1 MDHDK
6 IIFKSSIPLIFFL
19 VKILLFIGILAS
31 IYSVITKV
39 QGLVLLSVLFS
50 FLFYQLKIT
59 NIIIYKDRFTIEE
72 MHFPKRFSKKQSF
85 YFDEIQ
91 EIKIRSRL
99 AQNVMVIFYK
109 DGTHEEKIVSAS
121 QQDLA
126 KVSESLF
133 VYSST

>member
-72 MHFPKRFSKKQSF
+72 IHFPKRFSKKQSF
-85 YFDEIQ
+85 YFDETQ

>member
-72 MHFPKRFSKKQSF
+72 IHFPKRFSKKQSF